1 MILDVSASAHL
12 AVVCLVAT
20 QVPRV
25 SWSSTSSSSCSRSP
39 SCSCCATKLRSCAS
53 ICSQLSQLSSCVS
66 LIDIICTRCRMVFS
80 RSLPGKYFLNAS
92 TIFEGL
98 SLIYFYR
105 LSLIYF
111 YRQSVACDP
120 GPGAWRAPWA
130 RTWRGWAAPGSPRG
144 TARPGRGTPV

>member
-1 MILDVSASAHL
+1 MILDVSAHL

-20 QVPRV
+20 QLPRV

-39 SCSCCATKLRSCAS
+39 SCSSCATKLRSCAS

-111 YRQSVACDP
+111 YRQSCACDP

-130 RTWRGWAAPGSPRG
+130 RTWRGWAAPGSPPG
-144 TARPGRGTPV
+144 TARPGRGTPA

>member
-1 MILDVSASAHL
+1 MILDVSAHL

-20 QVPRV
+20 QLPRV

-39 SCSCCATKLRSCAS
+39 SCSSCSTKLRSCAS
-53 ICSQLSQLSSCVS
+53 ICSQLSQLSQLSSCVS

-105 LSLIYF
+105 
-111 YRQSVACDP
+111 QSVACDP

-144 TARPGRGTPV
+144 TARPGRGTPA